1 MGRRGALSGRY
12 DATRLKTVH
21 EARRMFDHHEFRA
34 RALVDLKGDQ
44 RVTVCLPAKDE
55 ARTIGVIVEHVQRQL
70 VERVPLVDEIL
81 VVDDGS
87 VDDTDQTARA
97 AGARV
102 EYTADLLPQLGPGTG
117 KGEALWKGLAVA
129 KGDILVWCDS
139 DVTNFGQ
146 RFVVGLLGPLL
157 TDPSVGFVKGFY
169 DRPVDGRPGTGGRST
184 ELVARPIIAM
194 LYPYLAGIVQPLSGE
209 YAGRRHVLEEVP
221 FVQSYGVDLGL
232 LIDISERF
240 GLDSI
245 AQCDLGT
252 RVHRNRTL
260 DQLSP
265 QALAILQTAFTKAKI
280 DAPGSTVATLLR
292 PGLDPLLVKH
302 IERPPL
308 ASIDLTSAGPHR
320 TRLG

>member
-1 MGRRGALSGRY
+1 MAVRA
-12 DATRLKTVH
+12 
-21 EARRMFDHHEFRA
+21 ARRLFDHHEFRA
-34 RALVDLKGDQ
+34 RHLVDLKGDQ
-44 RVTVCLPAKDE
+44 HVTVCFPAKDE
-55 ARTIGVIVEHVQRQL
+55 ARTVGVIVEHVQRQL
-70 VERVPLVDEIL
+70 MERVPLVDEIL
-81 VVDDGS
+81 VIDDGS
-87 VDDTDQTARA
+87 VDDTDRVARA

-102 EYTADLLPQLGPGTG
+102 EYTAELLPELGPGTG

-129 KGDILVWCDS
+129 KGDIVVWCDA

-169 DRPVDGRPGTGGRST
+169 DRPVDGKPGTGGRNT
-184 ELVARPIIAM
+184 ELVARPIIA
-194 LYPYLAGIVQPLSGE
+194 LLFPHLAGIVQPLSGE
-209 YAGRRHVLEEVP
+209 YAGRRTVLEEVP

-240 GLDSI
+240 GLDAI
-245 AQCDLGT
+245 AQCDLGA

-280 DAPGSTVATLLR
+280 DAPGSAVATLLR
-292 PGLDPLLVKH
+292 PGLDPLVVKH

-308 ASIDLTSAGPHR
+308 ALLPVGRYR
-320 TRLG
+320 TRFG

>member
-1 MGRRGALSGRY
+1 MGGPGALSGRY
-12 DATRLKTVH
+12 DATRLTAVH
-21 EARRMFDHHEFRA
+21 VAPRMFDHHEFRA
-34 RALVDLKGDQ
+34 RALVDLKADQ

-55 ARTIGVIVEHVQRQL
+55 AGTIGVIVEHVQRHL

-81 VVDDGS
+81 VIDDGS
-87 VDDTDQTARA
+87 VDDTDQVARA
-97 AGARV
+97 AGAHV
-102 EYTADLLPQLGPGTG
+102 EYTADLLPELGPGTG

-169 DRPVDGRPGTGGRST
+169 DRPVDGKPGTGGRST
-184 ELVARPIIAM
+184 ELVARPM
-194 LYPYLAGIVQPLSGE
+194 
-209 YAGRRHVLEEVP
+209 
-221 FVQSYGVDLGL
+221 QSYGVDLGL

-240 GLDSI
+240 GLGSI

-252 RVHRNRTL
+252 RLHRNRTL
-260 DQLSP
+260 DELSP

-280 DAPGSTVATLLR
+280 DAPGSAVATLLR

-308 ASIDLTSAGPHR
+308 ATIDLTSAGPHR

>member
-1 MGRRGALSGRY
+1 MVVLGSRRL
-12 DATRLKTVH
+12 
-21 EARRMFDHHEFRA
+21 FDHHEFRA
-34 RALVDLKGDQ
+34 RHLADIKGDQ
-44 RVTVCLPAKDE
+44 RVTVCFPAKDE
-55 ARTIGVIVEHVQRQL
+55 ARTVGVIVEHVQRQL
-70 VERVPLVDEIL
+70 MEKVPLVDEIL

-87 VDDTDQTARA
+87 VDDTDQVARA

-102 EYTADLLPQLGPGTG
+102 EYTAEVLPELGPGTG

-129 KGDILVWCDS
+129 KGDVIVWCDA

-157 TDPSVGFVKGFY
+157 TDPTVGFVKGFY
-169 DRPVDGRPGTGGRST
+169 DRPVDGKPGTGGRST

-194 LYPYLAGIVQPLSGE
+194 LFPHLAGIVQPLSGE
-209 YAGRRHVLEEVP
+209 YAGRRTVLEEVP

-232 LIDISERF
+232 LVDLSERF
-240 GLDSI
+240 GLDVI

-265 QALAILQTAFTKAKI
+265 QALAILQTALTKAKI
-280 DAPGSTVATLLR
+280 EAPGSTVATLLR

-308 ASIDLTSAGPHR
+308 ASIDLSRRAG
-320 TRLG
+320 